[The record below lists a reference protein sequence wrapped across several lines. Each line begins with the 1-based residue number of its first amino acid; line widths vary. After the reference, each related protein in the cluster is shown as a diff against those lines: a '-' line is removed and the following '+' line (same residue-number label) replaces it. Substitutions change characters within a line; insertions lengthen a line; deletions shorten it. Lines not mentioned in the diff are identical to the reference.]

1 MSSET
6 KNTKY
11 WIITYQ
17 TNFNLLSQSE
27 TITKVIDEHPAK
39 WLINHLKFNN
49 KEYFQHMIMAIPT
62 DLSKD
67 EYSELKKLL
76 CGSS

>member
-1 MSSET
+1 LDH
-6 KNTKY
+6 Y
-11 WIITYQ
+11 
-17 TNFNLLSQSE
+17 LSQPE

-39 WLINHLKFNN
+39 WLINHLRTTI
-49 KEYFQHMIMAIPT
+49 EYFQHMIMAIPT

-67 EYSELKKLL
+67 EYSKLKKLL